1 MVGGRHRPRVQVLA
15 YRVVGARSCGSVQR
29 WRWGFALTRDGSI
42 MAYNTSNS
50 APIIKLVETETGNE
64 IAELEAPDAS
74 PLMWLSFNSDGSQI
88 VATTSHEIQL
98 WDLRAIRRGLS
109 QIGLDWNQPP
119 YPPASEPAEAAT
131 IEVKVINP

>member
-1 MVGGRHRPRVQVLA
+1 MVAGTDREYKFWHTGSWEPGLA
-15 YRVVGARSCGSVQR
+15 VPSKFGVG
-29 WRWGFALTRDGSI
+29 GFALTRDGSI

-74 PLMWLSFNSDGSQI
+74 PLLWLSFNSDGSQI

-109 QIGLDWNQPP
+109 EIGLDWNQPP
-119 YPPASEPAEAAT
+119 YPPVPGSAGAPT
-131 IEVKVINP
+131 IELKVINP